1 MVRHD
6 NRCENRDNS
15 NVWTVKNKGTKPF
28 VFRLVDVLMALVGQR
43 VIRLVLLM
51 VLDLYETE
59 GDL

>member
-15 NVWTVKNKGTKPF
+15 NVWTMKDKGAKPF
-28 VFRLVDVLMALVGQR
+28 VFRPVDVSKALVGQR

-51 VLDLYETE
+51 VLDL
-59 GDL
+59 